1 MTNGSSQEGEEG
13 VWEEHEVRLRRGDEG
28 GFGFAVTGV
37 EEEGDISDRGVRV
50 EDVVARGPA
59 EGKLKLGDT
68 IVRIGGK
75 HLAQLQYGEAIQVRE
90 TPLYPISRKMCPNL
104 QKISRLVEPFILE
117 KIYLMCAGT
126 PRGGPLPLDDSEEER
141 SHLPAKANSKVS
153 RLSFP

>member
-1 MTNGSSQEGEEG
+1 MVPSHPHVSLITCLSSILTNGSSQEGEEG

-68 IVRIGGK
+68 IVRIGGR
-75 HLAQLQYGEAIQVRE
+75 HIAQLQYGEAIQV
-90 TPLYPISRKMCPNL
+90 
-104 QKISRLVEPFILE
+104 
-117 KIYLMCAGT
+117 
-126 PRGGPLPLDDSEEER
+126 
-141 SHLPAKANSKVS
+141 NSIFS
-153 RLSFP
+153 QINFN